1 MDICIYTYIY
11 IYIYIN
17 IYIYI
22 LYPMYISYSVLCGMC
37 SGYKRLC
44 VSILPWGMG
53 WDDPLLG
60 NMLKCSSQML
70 SSDDCLAG
78 FVS

>member
-1 MDICIYTYIY
+1 MDICVYTYIY
-11 IYIYIN
+11 IN
-17 IYIYI
+17 IYI